1 MSTHKQDEWFQCAV
15 SIQGI
20 LCLKTEEVRFSEG
33 GGDLLCLMVRQTQAV
48 AMFLQLR
55 EGEL

>member
-1 MSTHKQDEWFQCAV
+1 MSTHKQDKWFQCAV

-20 LCLKTEEVRFSEG
+20 HCLKTEEVCFREG
-33 GGDLLCLMVRQTQAV
+33 GGDVLCLMVRQTQAV

-55 EGEL
+55 EREL